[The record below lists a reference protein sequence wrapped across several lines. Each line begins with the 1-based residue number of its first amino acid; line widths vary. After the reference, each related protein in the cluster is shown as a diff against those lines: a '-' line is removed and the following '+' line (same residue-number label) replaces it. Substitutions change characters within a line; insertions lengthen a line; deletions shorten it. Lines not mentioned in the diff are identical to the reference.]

1 MADYSNLF
9 RGGGVSSPGRRPGK
23 KSGKMFFMFVLIC
36 ITAVA
41 VILLLP
47 KKSAKADKP
56 EKSIQPTPTE
66 TVGPQPQPELPDI
79 KPAVTTQKQQLAT
92 VPPAPPPESSISPQK
107 LQEVKSDL
115 EKAQSAL
122 AKEDYV
128 VARDAARKII
138 NSGISKQEKIWQRA
152 ADILGKANIGIY
164 MTDIPA
170 PEKKLYTIRPG
181 DNLISIAKRF
191 STTVESIQQSNGL
204 DPSNPIILPG
214 KTLYIYT
221 GQWSVKVIKSEFRL
235 YLYDGNKLFKIYHVG
250 IGRQGRTP
258 TGTFKI
264 TTKEKEPVWYNNGRS
279 IPFGSKE
286 NVLGTRWM
294 ALTPTGDTD
303 KNLSGY
309 GIHGT
314 WKPETIGTESSNGC
328 IRMKNEEVNELYSIL
343 PYRTEVT
350 IED

>member
-23 KSGKMFFMFVLIC
+23 KAGKMLFIFIILC
-36 ITAVA
+36 IT
-41 VILLLP
+41 VISIIWGLS
-47 KKSAKADKP
+47 KTSDKP
-56 EKSIQPTPTE
+56 AKE
-66 TVGPQPQPELPDI
+66 TAKQAPIETIGPQPQPELPNI
-79 KPAVTTQKQQLAT
+79 KPVTIKKTPVAPVRSSLSLA
-92 VPPAPPPESSISPQK
+92 K
-107 LQEVKSDL
+107 LQQVKSDL
-115 EKAQSAL
+115 EKAQSAF

-128 VARDAARKII
+128 TARDAAQRILD
-138 NSGISKQEKIWQRA
+138 SGISKQEKLWKRA
-152 ADILGKANIGIY
+152 VEILGKANIGIY

-170 PEKKLYTIRPG
+170 PEKKLYTIKPG

-191 STTVESIQQSNGL
+191 STTVESIQKSNGL
-204 DPSNPIILPG
+204 NPSNPIILPG

-235 YLYDGNKLFKIYHVG
+235 YLYDGDRLFKIYNVG

-279 IPFGSKE
+279 IPFGDKE

-294 ALTPTGDTD
+294 AITPTGNTD

-314 WKPETIGTESSNGC
+314 WQPETIGTESSNGC
-328 IRMKNEEVNELYSIL
+328 IRMRNEEVDELYSIL

>member
-9 RGGGVSSPGRRPGK
+9 RGGGVSSHKRRSGGKGGK
-23 KSGKMFFMFVLIC
+23 KLFTFIIISVIITLI
-36 ITAVA
+36 IWG
-41 VILLLP
+41 IS
-47 KKSAKADKP
+47 KKSEKDSTIAEKP
-56 EKSIQPTPTE
+56 TSPHLIKENL
-66 TVGPQPQPELPDI
+66 GPHPQPELPEI
-79 KPAVTTQKQQLAT
+79 KSVNIQPQRESQKTPSLSPAKMKQA
-92 VPPAPPPESSISPQK
+92 
-107 LQEVKSDL
+107 QENFT
-115 EKAQSAL
+115 KALTSL
-122 AKEDYV
+122 GKDDYV
-128 VARDAARKII
+128 AARNAARNVLK
-138 NSGISKQEKIWQRA
+138 SGIDQNDKLWKRA
-152 ADILGKANIGIY
+152 VEILGKANIGIY
-164 MTDIPA
+164 MSDVPA
-170 PEKKLYTIRPG
+170 PEKKLYTIKSG

-191 STTVESIQQSNGL
+191 STTVESIQKSNGMN
-204 DPSNPIILPG
+204 PANPIILPG

-221 GQWSVKVIKSEFRL
+221 GKWSVKVKKSEFRL
-235 YLYDGNKLFKIYHVG
+235 YLYDGEELFKIYNVG

-264 TTKEKEPVWYNNGRS
+264 TTKQKEPVWYNNGRS
-279 IPFGSKE
+279 IPYGDKE

-314 WKPETIGTESSNGC
+314 WLPETIGTESSNGC

-343 PYRTEVT
+343 PYKTEVT